1 MPVSIK
7 PNIDETQL
15 KKDIWTILG
24 YITVQ
29 DQQYPLSKKQYDA
42 KRRLRKYVMNDIV
55 NGGFRMTEK
64 IYRVRCVDGKLY
76 LVHHGVSDYIGLD
89 DQSTNEKAIIQISH
103 YLNEQEERI
112 KELEK
117 ESQYWKSTSGCHAS
131 ECDVLT
137 MKLRFAEERNNQQ
150 YELLEKITE
159 LIRKQDWETL
169 TESVTVPNKIFEL
182 LAKEF
187 QALGVKPCDTQN

>member
-103 YLNEQEERI
+103 YLNEQEQRI
-112 KELEK
+112 KELEI
-117 ESQYWKSTSGCHAS
+117 
-131 ECDVLT
+131 
-137 MKLRFAEERNNQQ
+137 RNKRQ
-150 YELLEKITE
+150 YERLKKITD
-159 LIRKQDWETL
+159 LMFKRDWETL
-169 TESVTVPNKIFEL
+169 ENMVDNWE
-182 LAKEF
+182 KEEEYI
-187 QALGVKPCDTQN
+187 QKYGG